1 MEKLKSRLKEIV
13 EALNYYLYDV
23 TYEKEGNDFVLR
35 VMIENDTYIDIDD
48 CIKVSKVVSDEL
60 DVLDPFKDPYNLE
73 VTSAGAE
80 HELRNS
86 DEIKR
91 AVGLNVYLETPEQ
104 KMDGKLEKF
113 KDGILTI
120 KHKNKRK
127 TEVNYIDVSYIR
139 TAIVF

>member
-1 MEKLKSRLKEIV
+1 MEKLKSRLKELI
-13 EALNYYLYDV
+13 ESLDYYLYDV
-23 TYEKEGNDFVLR
+23 TYEKEGNDYILR
-35 VMIENDTYIDIDD
+35 VMIENDTFINIDD
-48 CIKVSKVVSDEL
+48 CIKVSKFVSEEL
-60 DVLDPFKDPYNLE
+60 DVLDPFKDPYMFE

-91 AVGLNVYLETPEQ
+91 AVGKNVHLETPEQ

-120 KHKNKRK
+120 KQKNKRIH
-127 TEVNYIDVSYIR
+127 EVNYIDVSYIR
-139 TAIVF
+139 TAIVL

>member
-1 MEKLKSRLKEIV
+1 MEELKNRLKEIV
-13 EALNYYLYDV
+13 EEMNYYLYDV
-23 TYEKEGNDFVLR
+23 TYEKEGDDYVLR
-35 VMIENDTYIDIDD
+35 VMIENDTFINIDD
-48 CIKVSKVVSDEL
+48 CVAVSKVVSEEL

-91 AVGLNVYLETPEQ
+91 SVGKNIYLETYEQ
-104 KMDGKLEKF
+104 KLEGKLESF
-113 KDGILTI
+113 KNDILTI
-120 KHKNKRK
+120 KHKNKRVSK
-127 TEVNYIDVSYIR
+127 VNYIDVSYIR

>member
-120 KHKNKRK
+120 KHKNKRIS
-127 TEVNYIDVSYIR
+127 EVNYIDVSYIR

>member
-1 MEKLKSRLKEIV
+1 MEKLKSRLKELI
-13 EALNYYLYDV
+13 ESLNYYLYDV
-23 TYEKEGNDFVLR
+23 TYEKEGNDYILR
-35 VMIENDTYIDIDD
+35 VMIENDTFINIDD
-48 CIKVSKVVSDEL
+48 CIKVSKIVSEEL

-91 AVGLNVYLETPEQ
+91 AVGKNVHLETPEQ

-120 KHKNKRK
+120 KQKNKRIH
-127 TEVNYIDVSYIR
+127 EVNYIDVSYIR
-139 TAIVF
+139 TAIVL

>member
-1 MEKLKSRLKEIV
+1 MEKLKTRLKEII
-13 EALNYYLYDV
+13 EKLDYYLYDI
-23 TYEKEGNDFVLR
+23 TYEKEGSDYILR
-35 VMIENDTYIDIDD
+35 VMIENDTFINIDD
-48 CIKVSKVVSDEL
+48 CIKVSKIVSDEL
-60 DVLDPFKDPYNLE
+60 DILDPFPDPYMFE

-91 AVGLNVYLETPEQ
+91 AVGQNVHLETPEQ

-120 KHKNKRK
+120 KQKNKRIH
-127 TEVNYIDVSYIR
+127 EVNYIDVSYIR

>member
-1 MEKLKSRLKEIV
+1 
-13 EALNYYLYDV
+13 
-23 TYEKEGNDFVLR
+23 
-35 VMIENDTYIDIDD
+35 MIENDTFIDIDD
-48 CIKVSKVVSDEL
+48 CIKVSKIVSEEL
-60 DVLDPFKDPYNLE
+60 DVLDPFQDPYNLE

-91 AVGLNVYLETPEQ
+91 AVGKNVHLETPEQ

-120 KHKNKRK
+120 KQKNKRIH
-127 TEVNYIDVSYIR
+127 EVNYIDVSYIR